1 MGEPRRSEA
10 DAVPLRGPG
19 GDAAASSTSAEE
31 RPAVSY
37 LVRFWLEPSA
47 DGGEPRGCARDL
59 LTGEERYFGDPRKFA
74 EEILRRLHSARRGRL
89 EDDQRF
95 VG

>member
-1 MGEPRRSEA
+1 MSESRRPEA
-10 DAVPLRGPG
+10 DAVPLQGPG
-19 GDAAASSTSAEE
+19 GGAAASSASAGE

-59 LTGEERYFGDPRKFA
+59 LTGEERYYGDPGKLA
-74 EEILRRLHSARRGRL
+74 EEILRRLHSTRRGRL